1 MEEIAFNLLR
11 EPWIRVMEPDGSV
24 AECSLMQT
32 LLDSHQ
38 YLRLAGELPTQDV
51 AILRLLL
58 LAVLHTVFY
67 RVDTDGEEAP
77 LEEREDALDRWK
89 DLWDAGRLPER
100 PIREYLMKYEDRFWL
115 FHPEN
120 PFYQVPSAVGGT
132 YYSAAKLNDTLS
144 ESANKLRLFAA
155 RTGEDKA
162 SLSYAEAVR
171 WLLYLN
177 GFDDTSAKP
186 KGKGLP
192 SPGAGWLGKLG
203 LIYAEGNTLFET
215 LLLNLVLLD
224 NESEPWGNPR
234 PVWELEI
241 PRSAERTEIIMPD
254 NQAELL
260 TLQSRRILLER
271 KAEKVSGCTL
281 LGGDFFQKINAT
293 AEQMTIWSR
302 RDGKK
307 NEAPYDLPKR
317 LEADR
322 QMWRDFSVI
331 TGMGSSSRTPG
342 VVRWIALLKKERI
355 LDRDRLIR
363 LRVAGVKYGDKD
375 FFVEDILA
383 DHLDFYTSLLE
394 KSGEIWA
401 ELIQDKISQTEHA
414 ARVLRTLA
422 DELYLAEGGSPAA
435 GAQKARADEA
445 AQEYYAS
452 VDIPFRTWLRSIDPA
467 QGDDQDLRE
476 DKDIQWRETAYRL
489 AVDQGKRMI
498 RNAGERAFV
507 GRWIMEQQKSGKK
520 ANQQTHHSS
529 AEAFDQFKKEL
540 WTCFRLKHQE
550 RGAADA

>member
-11 EPWIRVMEPDGSV
+11 EPWIRVMRPDGSV

-38 YLRLAGELPTQDV
+38 YLQLAGELPTQNV
-51 AILRLLL
+51 AILRLL

-89 DLWDAGRLPER
+89 SLWDAGHLPEQ
-100 PIREYLMKYEDRFWL
+100 PIRDYLMKYEDRFWL

-120 PFYQVPSAVGGT
+120 PFYQVPSAAGGT
-132 YYSAAKLNDTLS
+132 YYSAAKLNGALS
-144 ESANKLRLFAA
+144 ESANKIRLFAA
-155 RTGEDKA
+155 RTGESKA
-162 SLSYAEAVR
+162 SLSYAEAAR

-203 LIYAEGNTLFET
+203 LIYAEGNTLLET

-224 NESEPWGNPR
+224 DEGEPWGDPR
-234 PVWELEI
+234 PAWELKI
-241 PRSAERTEIIMPD
+241 PRSAERTEVIMPD
-254 NQAELL
+254 NQVELL

-293 AEQMTIWSR
+293 AEQMTIWNR
-302 RDGKK
+302 KDGKK
-307 NEAPYDLPKR
+307 NEEPYDLPKR

-331 TGMGSSSRTPG
+331 TGMGSAGRAPG
-342 VVRWIALLKKERI
+342 VVRWITLLKKERI
-355 LDRDRLIR
+355 LDCDRLIR
-363 LRVAGVKYGDKD
+363 FRITGVKYGDKD

-383 DHLDFYTSLLE
+383 DHLDFYASLLE
-394 KSGEIWA
+394 ESGKIWV
-401 ELIQDKISQTEHA
+401 ELIQEKILQTEHA
-414 ARVLRTLA
+414 AGALRKLA

-435 GAQKARADEA
+435 GARKARADEA

-452 VDIPFRTWLRSIDPA
+452 VDIPFRAWLRSIDPA
-467 QGDDQDLRE
+467 QGDDQDLRQS
-476 DKDIQWRETAYRL
+476 KDIQWSETAYRI
-489 AVDQGKRMI
+489 AVNQGERMI
-498 RNAGERAFV
+498 QNAGESAFV
-507 GRWIMEQQKSGKK
+507 GRWITDQKNDQQY
-520 ANQQTHHSS
+520 HHSS
-529 AEAFDQFKKEL
+529 VEAFGYFKASIWRCFQF
-540 WTCFRLKHQE
+540 KHQE
-550 RGAADA
+550 RGEADA